1 MANMIQAAKDSVNA
15 LLAEACARA
24 AEKGQLPA
32 GAVLTGSVEIPK
44 DTQNG
49 DFAANHAMAGAR
61 ALRMPPRKIAEALV
75 ENLDLAGRGALYAHG
90 TYSGYTGKRSDQLVV
105 QDLVK
110 AREGLVSRG

>member
-61 ALRMPPRKIAEALV
+61 VFRMAP
-75 ENLDLAGRGALYAHG
+75 
-90 TYSGYTGKRSDQLVV
+90 
-105 QDLVK
+105 VK
-110 AREGLVSRG
+110 AAQIIRKEAR

>member
-15 LLAEACARA
+15 LLAEACAKA

-75 ENLDLAGRGALYAHG
+75 ENLALEGSWFASVRRGRGTGLHQFP
-90 TYSGYTGKRSDQLVV
+90 SGSLVV
-105 QDLVK
+105 SGRAVL
-110 AREGLVSRG
+110 RLP